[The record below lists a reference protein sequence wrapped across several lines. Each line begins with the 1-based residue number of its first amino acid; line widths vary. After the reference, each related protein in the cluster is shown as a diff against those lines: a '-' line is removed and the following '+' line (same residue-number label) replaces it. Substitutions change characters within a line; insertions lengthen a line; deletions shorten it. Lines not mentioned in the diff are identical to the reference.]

1 VPGTVIADLELKSV
15 VEVSLEMLGQA
26 RKAKRELRQGCEQAG
41 VGRAGLVLVGG
52 ELGEFVGLGAVI
64 GDQLGEPVLD
74 GLPVFAGGTG
84 VVRALVADSGLG
96 FEFGD

>member
-1 VPGTVIADLELKSV
+1 VIADLELEGV
-15 VEVSLEMLGQA
+15 VQASLEVLGQPG
-26 RKAKRELRQGCEQAG
+26 KVKRELRQRCQQAG
-41 VGRAGLVLVGG
+41 VGRAGMVLVLG
-52 ELGEFVGLGAVI
+52 ELGEFGNLGAVI

-84 VVRALVADSGLG
+84 VVPALVADSGLG